1 MQGTLP
7 GAAPAC
13 VPGELLL
20 PGVAAGWEAIR
31 IGQQETGSSPTMHV
45 HQPAQNE
52 NVRSHEGLVVIL
64 SFGADSA
71 CSGKYLDCVRCPRG
85 RGHQQR
91 FRGHDSE
98 VLAIRLPSYRQ
109 HGSPCLGRV
118 GACLAPN
125 TTSLKLPIVP
135 SESSGLA
142 TSKVFGRVIGRS
154 PSDFEY
160 RYPQIESSVTL
171 RVNRQSCIQ

>member
-31 IGQQETGSSPTMHV
+31 IGQQDTEVTLPCMP

-52 NVRSHEGLVVIL
+52 NVRSHEGLVVTL
-64 SFGADSA
+64 SFGADSTR
-71 CSGKYLDCVRCPRG
+71 SGKYLDYVRCPRG

-91 FRGHDSE
+91 FREHDSE
-98 VLAIRLPSYRQ
+98 LLAIRLPSYRQ
-109 HGSPCLGRV
+109 HGCPGRAARWV
-118 GACLAPN
+118 GALETSAPN
-125 TTSLKLPIVP
+125 TTSLKLPC
-135 SESSGLA
+135 
-142 TSKVFGRVIGRS
+142 
-154 PSDFEY
+154 
-160 RYPQIESSVTL
+160 SV
-171 RVNRQSCIQ
+171 